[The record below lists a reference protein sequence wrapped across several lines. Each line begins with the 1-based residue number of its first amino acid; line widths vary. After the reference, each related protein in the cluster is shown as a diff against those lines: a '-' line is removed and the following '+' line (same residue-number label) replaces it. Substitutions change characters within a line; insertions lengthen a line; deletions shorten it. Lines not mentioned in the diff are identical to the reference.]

1 MYDWRTV
8 YIDLHVCTHVPCF
21 RLVLVVL
28 SQYWLS
34 HIFVLAI
41 GCESKRTTRRGVE
54 NSGKGKCAT
63 KTDHW
68 WIRNV
73 TFASM
78 EREQFTK
85 KDLVALDCDIHVQK
99 WNKSVISCVKSL
111 QITCTVHCLLR
122 KKIPLVL
129 CGCTFS
135 VYKITCVCMYK
146 CTWWLHL
153 FVVVNQPLCFIKGS
167 FTLFWYCNKKMDWKG
182 GYTAVLWSKVVT
194 LCKFSN
200 ARPAVKD
207 LNDVGFVKYDIILF
221 TCKASKNKNKK
232 LELYNMTVIGVSP
245 CMIRKFRL
253 NAKCRRKSVFRL
265 EVQGACSGW

>member
-1 MYDWRTV
+1 MIGVQCT

-34 HIFVLAI
+34 HIFVLTI

-54 NSGKGKCAT
+54 NSGKGKCTT

-73 TFASM
+73 AFASM

-129 CGCTFS
+129 WKWLYILGIQNYMCEHVQMYMMTTFICCS
-135 VYKITCVCMYK
+135 ESTS
-146 CTWWLHL
+146 L
-153 FVVVNQPLCFIKGS
+153 FHWGLLYI
-167 FTLFWYCNKKMDWKG
+167 
-182 GYTAVLWSKVVT
+182 VL
-194 LCKFSN
+194 
-200 ARPAVKD
+200 
-207 LNDVGFVKYDIILF
+207 IL
-221 TCKASKNKNKK
+221 
-232 LELYNMTVIGVSP
+232 
-245 CMIRKFRL
+245 
-253 NAKCRRKSVFRL
+253 
-265 EVQGACSGW
+265 